1 MAKQMFCKKCG
12 KTMDE
17 ANFYRTYNLEKYP
30 NGHLDQCKKCI
41 TMHVNNWQPDT
52 FLWILQECDVPYMPK
67 EWTNLMA
74 KQQVKDKTKLTG
86 STIIGR
92 YLGKMR
98 MNQYKNYRWKDT
110 EFLKE
115 KEQNEIMQAMRDQG
129 YDQQEIDKAIE
140 QTDFILPEGEIPKPT
155 TYDQPLSAG
164 MPQEQSDFVF
174 DEPEEDLGLTEEE
187 KLAMRL
193 KWGKGYKQEEWVK
206 LEQLYND
213 MMQSYDIQTAG
224 HIDTLKFI
232 CKTSLKMNQLIDIGD
247 VEGFQKMSKVY
258 DSLMKSGKFTAA
270 QNKAES
276 GEFVDSVG
284 ELIALAEK
292 YGYIETFY
300 VDKPNDKVDI
310 TIKDMQRYTRRLIEE
325 ETNLNELIEAA
336 IERNNRED
344 TQKNEAEDI
353 VDFDDLNMEDL
364 ENQITTDKDFEEFN
378 QFQAEEMNEDALKL
392 FKDNN

>member
-1 MAKQMFCKKCG
+1 
-12 KTMDE
+12 MDE
-17 ANFYRTYNLEKYP
+17 SNFYRSNNLEKYP

-41 TMHVNNWQPDT
+41 TMHVNNWKPET
-52 FLWILQECDVPYMPK
+52 YVWILQECDVPYMPK
-67 EWTNLMA
+67 EWTKLMA
-74 KQQVKDKTKLTG
+74 SQQVKDKTKLTG
-86 STIIGR
+86 ATILGR

-98 MNQYKNYRWKDT
+98 MVQYRNYRWKDT
-110 EFLKE
+110 EFLKQ
-115 KEQNEIMQAMRDQG
+115 KEQNEIIQAMRDQG

-140 QTDFILPEGEIPKPT
+140 QVDFTLPEGELPKPE
-155 TYDQPLSAG
+155 TYNQPSILE
-164 MPQEQSDFVF
+164 MPEIPEKESDFVF
-174 DEPEEDLGLTEEE
+174 EEPEEDLGLTDEE

-325 ETNLNELIEAA
+325 ETNLNELIELAV
-336 IERNNRED
+336 ERNNKED
-344 TQKNEAEDI
+344 AQKTDAEDI
-353 VDFDDLNMEDL
+353 VDFDDLSMEEL
-364 ENQITTDKDFEEFN
+364 ENQITTDKDFEDFN
-378 QFQAEEMNEDALKL
+378 KFQSEEMDEDTLKL
-392 FKDNN
+392 FKENN